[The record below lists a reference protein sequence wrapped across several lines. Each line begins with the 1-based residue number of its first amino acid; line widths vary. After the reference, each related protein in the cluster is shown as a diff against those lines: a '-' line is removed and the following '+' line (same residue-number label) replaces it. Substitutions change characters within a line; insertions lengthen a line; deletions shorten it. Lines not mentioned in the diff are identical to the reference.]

1 MKSTDYPIFL
11 VYSEDEGAWLARV
24 DQLPGVVVDGA
35 TPEEALANAKTAIVN
50 WIETTKELG
59 RKVPEPLSEEQL
71 SQLQAKLIGQQNKL
85 LQQAFR
91 QAVASVQQKQKSEV
105 IGSNF
110 FGYSR
115 GAITGGTYVFGQEL
129 TKA

>member
-91 QAVASVQQKQKSEV
+91 HFFTASK
-105 IGSNF
+105 
-110 FGYSR
+110 
-115 GAITGGTYVFGQEL
+115 
-129 TKA
+129 